1 MVKTTTTLV
10 ALALILGGLLL
21 SAGSAQETKT
31 TEEEKE
37 YTETAKEDGI
47 IYQTYQTKHV
57 PSGKTRPIVFL
68 YGANSGCTPWN
79 PDEMEIRT
87 VKPPEHGT
95 ISFIDGRES
104 SNFYRPH
111 LKHCNK
117 RQMPGKWVRYTS
129 EKSYVGPD
137 EFVLFE
143 MYPEG
148 KPYQATYRVKVH

>member
-1 MVKTTTTLV
+1 MVRTTTTLA
-10 ALALILGGLLL
+10 ALALMLTGLLL

-31 TEEEKE
+31 TEEERE
-37 YTETAKEDGI
+37 YTETKKDGI

-57 PSGKTRPIVFL
+57 PSGKTRNIFL
-68 YGANSGCTPWN
+68 LLGANSGCTPWN

-95 ISFIDGRES
+95 ISFINGRSETS
-104 SNFYRPH
+104 KFYQPH
-111 LKHCNK
+111 LKHCNN
-117 RQMPGKWVRYTS
+117 RQMPGKWIRYTS
-129 EKSYVGPD
+129 EKGYVGPD

-148 KPYQATYRVKVH
+148 DPYQATYRVMVH